1 MEENEYSM
9 LDAIRDITLTDRAF
23 FSMIRFLDGNT
34 RNHIVAAQLRN
45 TNQAYQLLRT
55 YIIRPPVQDSVV
67 MNIPLG
73 NIFDPSGNF
82 MRQFMEPVP
91 VIATPAQVRSGTQI
105 LTASTPDTTC
115 SICQEDIVGTHT
127 RIRACNHPFHSQC
140 IREWFTMNTRCP
152 VCRHDVR
159 DLRPDNDTTTN
170 DSRMH
175 TDEE

>member
-91 VIATPAQVRSGTQI
+91 VIATPAQIRLGTQTI
-105 LTASTPDTTC
+105 TTAPPDTTC
-115 SICQEDIVGTHT
+115 SICQEDITGVHT
-127 RIRACNHPFHSQC
+127 RIQSCRHTFHSQC

-159 DLRPDNDTTTN
+159 DLRHDNGTTNN

>member
-159 DLRPDNDTTTN
+159 DLRPDNDTTIN
-170 DSRMH
+170 DNRMH

>member
-1 MEENEYSM
+1 M

-23 FSMIRFLDGNT
+23 FSTIRFLDGNT

-55 YIIRPPVQDSVV
+55 YMVRPAPADTVV

-73 NIFDPSGNF
+73 SLLDPSGNF

-91 VIATPAQVRSGTQI
+91 VVATPAQIRLGTQTI
-105 LTASTPDTTC
+105 TAAPHDTTC
-115 SICQEDIVGTHT
+115 SICQEDITGVHT
-127 RIRACNHPFHSQC
+127 RIQTCGHAFHSQC

-159 DLRPDNDTTTN
+159 DLRPENDTTTN
-170 DSRMH
+170 DNRMYS
-175 TDEE
+175 DEE